1 MKLNDTSIPEV
12 KILIPEVFSDNR
24 GFFFE
29 SFNQKTFEHLIGR
42 SINFVQDNHSM
53 SRKGVLRGLHYQE
66 EPMAQAKLIRVIAGE
81 VFDVAVDIRPTSATY
96 RQWTGNILS
105 AQNHH
110 QLWIPE
116 GFAHGFYA
124 LSETAEVEYKTT
136 NFYSPQHEKCITW
149 NSAELAIEW
158 PVFGKPL
165 LSTKD
170 ANGPERI
177 AE

>member
-1 MKLNDTSIPEV
+1 
-12 KILIPEVFSDNR
+12 
-24 GFFFE
+24 
-29 SFNQKTFEHLIGR
+29 
-42 SINFVQDNHSM
+42 M

-66 EPMAQAKLIRVIAGE
+66 APMAQAKLIRVIAGE
-81 VFDVAVDIRPTSATY
+81 IFDVAVDIRPHSATY

-136 NFYSPQHEKCITW
+136 NFYSPQHEKCIAW
-149 NSAELAIEW
+149 NSTELAIEW

-170 ANGPERI
+170 AH
-177 AE
+177 